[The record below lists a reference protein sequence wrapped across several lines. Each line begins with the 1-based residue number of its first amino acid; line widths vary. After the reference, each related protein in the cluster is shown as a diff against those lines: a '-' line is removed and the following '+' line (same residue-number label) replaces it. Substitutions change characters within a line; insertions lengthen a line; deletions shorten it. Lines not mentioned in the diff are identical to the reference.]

1 MLELSVEELSL
12 FDGLDSDD
20 FDLDSPSPDELVL
33 LRPLLDDDDERE
45 SVMYQPLPLK
55 TMPTG

>member
-1 MLELSVEELSL
+1 MVELPVEALSL
-12 FDGLDSDD
+12 FEVLDSDD
-20 FDLDSPSPDELVL
+20 FALDSASLEEVL
-33 LRPLLDDDDERE
+33 LPRPLLDDDERE

>member
-1 MLELSVEELSL
+1 MVELPVEALSL
-12 FDGLDSDD
+12 FEVLDSDD
-20 FDLDSPSPDELVL
+20 FDLDSASLEEVL
-33 LRPLLDDDDERE
+33 LPRPLLDDDERE